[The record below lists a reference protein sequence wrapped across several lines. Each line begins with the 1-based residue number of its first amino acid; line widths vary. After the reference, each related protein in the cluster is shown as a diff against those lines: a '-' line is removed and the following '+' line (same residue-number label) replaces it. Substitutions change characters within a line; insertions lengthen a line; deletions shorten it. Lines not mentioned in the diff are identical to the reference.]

1 MNKRPMLRQN
11 YSSRED
17 RDANRDAMWT
27 ARDDDG
33 CCLFAGFAFASLL
46 GPCVPTIFDAAPK
59 ISTNANLTKRTVLR
73 FISRFSPRFQA
84 GAVQPRSVKLRVC
97 AQLLHSAA
105 KVAAHRKRVCKVTLL
120 KISTGCVQRATC
132 DRWLVC

>member
-1 MNKRPMLRQN
+1 MNERPMLRQN

-33 CCLFAGFAFASLL
+33 CCLFAGFAFRVIRAVCPQFLMQ
-46 GPCVPTIFDAAPK
+46 PPK

-84 GAVQPRSVKLRVC
+84 GAVQTAR
-97 AQLLHSAA
+97 
-105 KVAAHRKRVCKVTLL
+105 
-120 KISTGCVQRATC
+120 
-132 DRWLVC
+132 